1 MKPIE
6 FMDALSD
13 VNEKYVREMLD
24 GSEVLPAHG
33 KVKGALNMQLPV
45 QTGTKSISQNTS
57 GTDKP
62 FGGKLRYLAVLASA
76 AACLAGVVGI
86 MNMRPGNSENMVAE
100 SLEEE
105 IRIAECTTVTGQTTD
120 AAEEGAVTTCTSVKE
135 HVVTVI
141 GTETAVQTTAT
152 GETGSTQQT
161 EAVTTAKQPNVTT
174 MYTTEPAEHTTLSYS
189 TYVVDSYEQSELL
202 GDVDADGDI
211 TLVDYLLA
219 AREWS
224 KYLDYA
230 AKIQPHVI
238 DEPAVDRADV
248 VRLRKIVRG
257 SSGRLEADP
266 RIDENDVYAIRDV
279 ALIRAY
285 LGGTN
290 VKCEDYVAISESG
303 DYISQ
308 FGIPAYDDAL
318 YKLCFGTDEKNSLYP
333 GWGRCRP
340 LRGEQIPKELRDFFE
355 DLYSYY
361 PDDTMIHCNVWDWT
375 DEEFNAKL
383 SELRTILAKN

>member
-13 VNEKYVREMLD
+13 VKEDYVREMLD
-24 GSEVLPAHG
+24 GSEVLLGHG

-45 QTGTKSISQNTS
+45 QTGTKSISVNTS

-62 FGGKLRYLAVLASA
+62 FGGKLRYVAVLASA

-120 AAEEGAVTTCTSVKE
+120 AAEEGTATTCTSVKE

-141 GTETAVQTTAT
+141 GTGTVIQTTAT
-152 GETGSTQQT
+152 GESGATQQT
-161 EAVTTAKQPNVTT
+161 EAVTTAKQPVVTT
-174 MYTTEPAEHTTLSYS
+174 MYTTELAEQTTSSYC
-189 TYVVDSYEQSELL
+189 TYVVDPYEQSELL

-219 AREWS
+219 AREWVTS
-224 KYLDYA
+224 GAY
-230 AKIQPHVI
+230 HTI
-238 DEPAVDRADV
+238 DELEVDRADV

-257 SSGRLEADP
+257 SNGRLESEP
-266 RIDENDVYAIRDV
+266 RIDEEDVNAIRDV

-285 LGGTN
+285 LGGKD
-290 VKCEDYVAISESG
+290 VKCEDYVGVSESG
-303 DYISQ
+303 DYLSKY
-308 FGIPAYDDAL
+308 GIPEYEDAL
-318 YKLCFGTDEKNSLYP
+318 YKLCFGTDEKISLFP

-355 DLYSYY
+355 DLYSYA
-361 PDDTMIHCNVWDWT
+361 PDDPMIHCNVWDWS

-383 SELRTILAKN
+383 AELRTILAKN

>member
-13 VNEKYVREMLD
+13 VKEDYVREMLD
-24 GSEVLPAHG
+24 GSEVLPGHG

-45 QTGTKSISQNTS
+45 QTGTKSISVNTS

-62 FGGKLRYLAVLASA
+62 FGGKLRYVAVLASA

-120 AAEEGAVTTCTSVKE
+120 AAEEGTATTCTSVKE
-135 HVVTVI
+135 YVVTVV
-141 GTETAVQTTAT
+141 GTGTQIQTTAT
-152 GETGSTQQT
+152 GESGTTQQT
-161 EAVTTAKQPNVTT
+161 EAATTAKQPNVTT
-174 MYTTEPAEHTTLSYS
+174 MYTTEFAEHTTSSYS
-189 TYVVDSYEQSELL
+189 TYVVDPYVQSELL
-202 GDVDADGDI
+202 GDVDADGNI
-211 TLVDYLLA
+211 TLVDFLLA
-219 AREWS
+219 EREWS
-224 KYLDYA
+224 KYFEYA
-230 AKIQPHVI
+230 EEIQPHVI
-238 DEPAVDRADV
+238 DELAADRADV

-257 SSGRLEADP
+257 SNGRLESEP
-266 RIDENDVYAIRDV
+266 RIDEEDVNAIRDV

-285 LGGTN
+285 LGGTD
-290 VKCEDYVAISESG
+290 VKCEDYVGVSESG
-303 DYISQ
+303 DYLSKY
-308 FGIPAYDDAL
+308 GIPEYEDAL
-318 YKLCFGTDEKNSLYP
+318 YKLCFGTDEKISLFP

-355 DLYSYY
+355 DLYSYV
-361 PDDTMIHCNVWDWT
+361 PDDPMIHCNVWDWS

-383 SELRTILAKN
+383 AELRTILAKN